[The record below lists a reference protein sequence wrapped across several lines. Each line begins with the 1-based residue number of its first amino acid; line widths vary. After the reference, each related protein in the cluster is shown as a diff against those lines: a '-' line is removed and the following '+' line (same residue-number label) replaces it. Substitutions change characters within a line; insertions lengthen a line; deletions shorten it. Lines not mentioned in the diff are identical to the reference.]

1 MFLSKQPNFC
11 LRIKLSIKNNRTN
24 IDKRRK
30 LNKIISS
37 VIFIAKGFFFFWGIL
52 EISLS
57 LGHRTLTGYTINCS
71 CLISTVPALNHQMLL
86 ANMKARSSYLGLS
99 FISWS
104 MSVLCPPDF
113 RYICEEKDKLNN
125 RRKMASLDDACRLAA
140 RSSFLFFLHFS
151 FVFYLLYTCFVV
163 GTKLLGLL

>member
-11 LRIKLSIKNNRTN
+11 LRVKLSIKNNRTN

-71 CLISTVPALNHQMLL
+71 CLITTVPALNHQMLL
-86 ANMKARSSYLGLS
+86 ANIKARSSYLGLS

-113 RYICEEKDKLNN
+113 RYICEEKDKLNSAE
-125 RRKMASLDDACRLAA
+125 RWLPLMMHVDLLHAAVFCFFYIFPLFSICFILA
-140 RSSFLFFLHFS
+140 L
-151 FVFYLLYTCFVV
+151 
-163 GTKLLGLL
+163 